1 MRVIM
6 NLNFQAQFF
15 NYCCFYAYSK
25 LRFFG
30 AKIQI
35 HNFEFFDS
43 IWNFLTVWGG
53 YENFEHCDAMTLMQ
67 EL

>member
-1 MRVIM
+1 MLTQNYDFLARKFKFTI
-6 NLNFQAQFF
+6 LNF
-15 NYCCFYAYSK
+15 
-25 LRFFG
+25 L
-30 AKIQI
+30 KI
-35 HNFEFFDS
+35 EFFDS